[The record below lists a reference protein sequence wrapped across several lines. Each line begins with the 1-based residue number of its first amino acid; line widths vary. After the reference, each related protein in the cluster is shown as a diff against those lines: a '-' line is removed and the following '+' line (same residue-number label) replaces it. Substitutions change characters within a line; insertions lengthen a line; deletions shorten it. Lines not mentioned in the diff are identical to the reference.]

1 MRIVFAGTPK
11 FAVKS
16 LSVLNQSEHEVVA
29 VYCQPDRP
37 KGRGKVLTA
46 CPVKIF
52 SEENNLLVIQPEDFK
67 DKQSQ
72 SQLALLN
79 TDVMVVAAYGQIL
92 PKAVLEIPKLGC
104 LNIHASLLPR
114 WRGAAPIERAIL
126 EGDRE
131 TGISIMK
138 MNEGLDTGDI
148 MLDKKCMISNHET
161 AQTLHDTLSNIGAN
175 AILETLNMLPTL
187 KARPQQNNEA
197 TYAEKITKDEAQI
210 DWHQSAEK
218 ISRVIRAFNP
228 RPIAYTNAMA
238 KQFKNRVL
246 RIIEADIVNRQ
257 TTNSPGEVIKYDKDV
272 CYIATSNG
280 VINLKKVQLSGK
292 KEVSIKDF
300 NNAYQLIK
308 LKL

>member
-16 LSVLNQSEHEVVA
+16 LSVLNQSEHEVIA

-46 CPVKIF
+46 CPVKVCAKA
-52 SEENNLLVIQPEDFK
+52 NNLLVIQPEDLK

-79 TDVMVVAAYGQIL
+79 PDVMVVAAYGQIL
-92 PKAVLEIPKLGC
+92 PKSILEIPKLGC

-126 EGDRE
+126 EDDRE

-175 AILETLNMLPTL
+175 AILEALNMLPTL

-197 TYAEKITKDEAQI
+197 TYAEKVTKDEAQI

-228 RPIAYTNAMA
+228 RPIAYTNAIA

-246 RIIEADIVNRQ
+246 RIIEAEIVNRQ

-292 KEVSIKDF
+292 NKVSIKDF

-308 LKL
+308 LN

>member
-16 LSVLNQSEHEVVA
+16 LSVLNQSEHKVVA

-52 SEENNLLVIQPEDFK
+52 AEENNLLVIQPEDFK

-72 SQLALLN
+72 TQLALLN
-79 TDVMVVAAYGQIL
+79 PDVMVVAAYGQIL
-92 PKAVLEIPKLGC
+92 PKSILEIPKLGC

-126 EGDRE
+126 EDDRE

-148 MLDKKCMISNHET
+148 LLDKKCTISNHET

-197 TYAEKITKDEAQI
+197 TYAEKVTKDEAQI

-246 RIIEADIVNRQ
+246 RIIEAEIVNRQ

-292 KEVSIKDF
+292 NKVSIKDF

-308 LKL
+308 LN

>member
-16 LSVLNQSEHEVVA
+16 LSVLNQSEHKVVA

-72 SQLALLN
+72 TQLALLN
-79 TDVMVVAAYGQIL
+79 PDVMVVAAYGQIL

-126 EGDRE
+126 EDDRE

-148 MLDKKCMISNHET
+148 LLDKKCTISNHET

-197 TYAEKITKDEAQI
+197 TYAEKVTKDEAQI

-246 RIIEADIVNRQ
+246 RIIEAEIVNRQ

-292 KEVSIKDF
+292 NKVSIKDF

-308 LKL
+308 LN

>member
-11 FAVKS
+11 FSVES
-16 LSVLNQSEHEVVA
+16 LSNLHNSNHEILA

-37 KGRGKVLTA
+37 KGRGKVLSA
-46 CPVKIF
+46 CPVKLYA
-52 SEENNLLVIQPEDFK
+52 EENNLLVIQPEDFSEL
-67 DKQSQ
+67 QNQ
-72 SQLALLN
+72 ERFALLKP
-79 TDVMVVAAYGQIL
+79 DVMVVAAYGQIL
-92 PKAVLEIPKLGC
+92 PKNTLQTPRLGC

-126 EGDRE
+126 AGDKE
-131 TGISIMK
+131 TGISIMQ
-138 MNEGLDTGDI
+138 MNEGLDTGNV
-148 MLDKKCMISNHET
+148 LLEKKCTISNHET

-187 KARPQQNNEA
+187 KAKSQQNNDA
-197 TYAEKITKDEAQI
+197 TYAEKVTKDEAQI
-210 DWHQSAEK
+210 DWHQSAEQ

-228 RPIAYTNAMA
+228 RPISYTNAMA

-246 RIIEADIVNRQ
+246 RIIEAEVVNRQ

-272 CYIATSNG
+272 CYVATSSG

-308 LKL
+308 LN

>member
-11 FAVKS
+11 FSVKS
-16 LSVLNQSEHEVVA
+16 LSVLNQSEHEVIA

-46 CPVKIF
+46 CPVKVCAKA
-52 SEENNLLVIQPEDFK
+52 NNLLVIQPEDLK

-79 TDVMVVAAYGQIL
+79 PDVMVVAAYGQIL
-92 PKAVLEIPKLGC
+92 PKSILEIPKLGC

-126 EGDRE
+126 KGDKE

-148 MLDKKCMISNHET
+148 LLDKKCTISNHET

-197 TYAEKITKDEAQI
+197 TYAEKVTKDEAQI

-246 RIIEADIVNRQ
+246 RIIEAEIVNRQ

-292 KEVSIKDF
+292 NKVSIKDF

-308 LKL
+308 LN

>member
-52 SEENNLLVIQPEDFK
+52 AEENNLLVIQPEDLK

-72 SQLALLN
+72 TQLALLN
-79 TDVMVVAAYGQIL
+79 PDVMVVAAYGQIL
-92 PKAVLEIPKLGC
+92 PKAVLQIPKLGC

-126 EGDRE
+126 EGDKE

-148 MLDKKCMISNHET
+148 LIEKKCTISNHET
-161 AQTLHDTLSNIGAN
+161 AQTLHDTLSNKGAN
-175 AILETLNMLPTL
+175 AILETLNIFPTL
-187 KARPQQNNEA
+187 KARPQQNNNA
-197 TYAEKITKDEAQI
+197 TYAEKVTKDEAQI
-210 DWHQSAEK
+210 DWYQGAEQ

-246 RIIEADIVNRQ
+246 RIIEAEIVNRQ

-272 CYIATSNG
+272 CYVATSSG
-280 VINLKKVQLSGK
+280 VISLKKVQLAGK

-308 LKL
+308 LN

>member
-52 SEENNLLVIQPEDFK
+52 SDENNLLVIQPEDFK

-72 SQLALLN
+72 TQLALLN
-79 TDVMVVAAYGQIL
+79 PYVMVVAAYGQIL

-197 TYAEKITKDEAQI
+197 TYAEKVTKDEAQI

-246 RIIEADIVNRQ
+246 RIIEAEIVNRQ

-292 KEVSIKDF
+292 NKVSIKDF

-308 LKL
+308 LN

>member
-11 FAVKS
+11 FSVKS
-16 LSVLNQSEHEVVA
+16 LSVLNQSEHEVIA

-46 CPVKIF
+46 CPVKVCAKA
-52 SEENNLLVIQPEDFK
+52 NNLLVIQPEDFK

-72 SQLALLN
+72 TQLSLLN
-79 TDVMVVAAYGQIL
+79 PDVMVVAAYGQIL
-92 PKAVLEIPKLGC
+92 PKSILEIPKLGC

-126 EGDRE
+126 KGDKE

-148 MLDKKCMISNHET
+148 LLDKKCTISNHET

-187 KARPQQNNEA
+187 KARPQLNNNA
-197 TYAEKITKDEAQI
+197 TYAEKVTKDEAQI
-210 DWHQSAEK
+210 DWHQSAEQ

-246 RIIEADIVNRQ
+246 RIIEAEVVNRQ
-257 TTNSPGEVIKYDKDV
+257 TTNSPGKVIKYDKEV
-272 CYIATSNG
+272 CYVATSSG
-280 VINLKKVQLSGK
+280 VINLKRVQLSGK

-300 NNAYQLIK
+300 NNAYQLMK
-308 LKL
+308 LN

>member
-52 SEENNLLVIQPEDFK
+52 AEENNLLVIQPEDLK

-72 SQLALLN
+72 TRLALLN
-79 TDVMVVAAYGQIL
+79 PDIMVVAAYGQIL
-92 PKAVLEIPKLGC
+92 PKAVLQIPKLGC

-126 EGDRE
+126 EGDKE

-148 MLDKKCMISNHET
+148 LIEKKCTISNHET
-161 AQTLHDTLSNIGAN
+161 AQTLHDTLSNKGAN
-175 AILETLNMLPTL
+175 AILETLNIFPTL
-187 KARPQQNNEA
+187 KARPQQNNNA
-197 TYAEKITKDEAQI
+197 TYAEKVTKDEAQI
-210 DWHQSAEK
+210 DWYQGAEQ

-246 RIIEADIVNRQ
+246 RIIEAEIVNRQ

-272 CYIATSNG
+272 CYVATSSG
-280 VINLKKVQLSGK
+280 VISLKKVQLAGK
-292 KEVSIKDF
+292 KEVSINDF

-308 LKL
+308 LN

>member
-11 FAVKS
+11 FSVKS
-16 LSVLNQSEHEVVA
+16 LSVLNQSEHEVIA

-46 CPVKIF
+46 CPVKVCAKA
-52 SEENNLLVIQPEDFK
+52 NNLLVIQPEDLK

-72 SQLALLN
+72 TRLALLN
-79 TDVMVVAAYGQIL
+79 PDVMVVAAYGQIL

-126 EGDRE
+126 EDDRE

-148 MLDKKCMISNHET
+148 LLDKKCTISNHET

-197 TYAEKITKDEAQI
+197 TYAEKVTKDEAQI

-246 RIIEADIVNRQ
+246 RIIEAEIVNRQ

-292 KEVSIKDF
+292 NKVSIKDF

-308 LKL
+308 LN

>member
-16 LSVLNQSEHEVVA
+16 LSVLNQSEHEVIA

-52 SEENNLLVIQPEDFK
+52 AEENNLLVIQPEDFK

-79 TDVMVVAAYGQIL
+79 PDVMVVAAYGQIL

-148 MLDKKCMISNHET
+148 LLDKKCTISNHET

-197 TYAEKITKDEAQI
+197 TYAEKVTKDEAQI

-246 RIIEADIVNRQ
+246 RIIEAEIVNRQ

-292 KEVSIKDF
+292 NKVSIKDF

-308 LKL
+308 LN

>member
-16 LSVLNQSEHEVVA
+16 LSVLNQSNHEVIA

-52 SEENNLLVIQPEDFK
+52 AEENNLLVIQPEDFK
-67 DKQSQ
+67 DKQIQ

-79 TDVMVVAAYGQIL
+79 SDVMVVVAYGQIL
-92 PKAVLEIPKLGC
+92 PKSILQIPKLGC

-197 TYAEKITKDEAQI
+197 TYAEKVTKDEAQI
-210 DWHQSAEK
+210 DWHQSAEQ

-238 KQFKNRVL
+238 KQFNNRVL
-246 RIIEADIVNRQ
+246 RIIEAEIVNRQ

-272 CYIATSNG
+272 CYVATSSG
-280 VINLKKVQLSGK
+280 VISLKKVQLAGK

-308 LKL
+308 LNQ

>member
-52 SEENNLLVIQPEDFK
+52 AEENNLLVIQPEDLK

-72 SQLALLN
+72 TRLALLN
-79 TDVMVVAAYGQIL
+79 PDIMVVAAYGQIL
-92 PKAVLEIPKLGC
+92 PKAVLQIPKLGC

-126 EGDRE
+126 EGDKE

-148 MLDKKCMISNHET
+148 LIEKKCTISNHET
-161 AQTLHDTLSNIGAN
+161 AQTLHDTLSNKGAN
-175 AILETLNMLPTL
+175 AILETLNIFPTL
-187 KARPQQNNEA
+187 KARPQQNNNA
-197 TYAEKITKDEAQI
+197 TYAEKVTKDEAQI
-210 DWHQSAEK
+210 DWHQSAEQ

-246 RIIEADIVNRQ
+246 RIIEAEVVNRQ

-272 CYIATSNG
+272 CYVATSSG
-280 VINLKKVQLSGK
+280 VISLNKVQLSGK

-308 LKL
+308 LN

>member
-16 LSVLNQSEHEVVA
+16 LSVLNQSEHEVIA

-52 SEENNLLVIQPEDFK
+52 AEENNLLVIQPEDFK

-72 SQLALLN
+72 TQLALLN
-79 TDVMVVAAYGQIL
+79 PDVMVVAAYGQIL

-197 TYAEKITKDEAQI
+197 TYAEKVTKDEAQI

-246 RIIEADIVNRQ
+246 RIIEAEIVNRQ

-292 KEVSIKDF
+292 NKVSIKDF

-308 LKL
+308 LN

>member
-52 SEENNLLVIQPEDFK
+52 AEENNLLVIQPEDFK

-72 SQLALLN
+72 TQLSLLN
-79 TDVMVVAAYGQIL
+79 PDVMVVAAYGQIL
-92 PKAVLEIPKLGC
+92 PKALLEIPKLGC

-131 TGISIMK
+131 TGISIMQ

-148 MLDKKCMISNHET
+148 LLDKKCMISNRET

-175 AILETLNMLPTL
+175 AILETLNIFPTL
-187 KARPQQNNEA
+187 KARPQQNNNA
-197 TYAEKITKDEAQI
+197 TYAEKVTKDEAQI
-210 DWHQSAEK
+210 DWHQGAEQ

-238 KQFKNRVL
+238 EQFKNRVL
-246 RIIEADIVNRQ
+246 RIIEAEVVNRQ

-272 CYIATSNG
+272 CYVATSSG
-280 VINLKKVQLSGK
+280 VISLKKVQLAGK

-308 LKL
+308 LN

>member
-16 LSVLNQSEHEVVA
+16 LSVLNQSEHKVVA

-52 SEENNLLVIQPEDFK
+52 AEENNLLVIQPEDFK

-72 SQLALLN
+72 TQLALLN
-79 TDVMVVAAYGQIL
+79 PDVMVVAAYGQIL

-131 TGISIMK
+131 TGISIMQ

-148 MLDKKCMISNHET
+148 LLDKKCMISNRET

-175 AILETLNMLPTL
+175 AILETLNIFPTL
-187 KARPQQNNEA
+187 KARPQQNNNA
-197 TYAEKITKDEAQI
+197 TYAEKVTKDEAQI
-210 DWHQSAEK
+210 DWHQSAEQ

-246 RIIEADIVNRQ
+246 RIIEAEIVNRQ

-292 KEVSIKDF
+292 NKVSIKDF

-308 LKL
+308 LN

>member
-72 SQLALLN
+72 TQLALLN
-79 TDVMVVAAYGQIL
+79 PDVMVVAAYGQIL
-92 PKAVLEIPKLGC
+92 PKALLEIPKLGC

-131 TGISIMK
+131 TGISIMQ

-148 MLDKKCMISNHET
+148 LLDKKCMISNRET

-175 AILETLNMLPTL
+175 AILETLNIFPTL
-187 KARPQQNNEA
+187 KARPQQNNNA
-197 TYAEKITKDEAQI
+197 TYAEKVTKDEAQI
-210 DWHQSAEK
+210 DWHQGAEQ

-228 RPIAYTNAMA
+228 RTIAYTNAMA

-246 RIIEADIVNRQ
+246 RIIEAEIVNRQ

-272 CYIATSNG
+272 CYVATSSG
-280 VINLKKVQLSGK
+280 VISLKKVQLAGK

-308 LKL
+308 LN

>member
-16 LSVLNQSEHEVVA
+16 LSVLNQSKHEVIA

-46 CPVKIF
+46 CPVKVCAKA
-52 SEENNLLVIQPEDFK
+52 NNLLVIQPEDFK

-72 SQLALLN
+72 TQLSLLN
-79 TDVMVVAAYGQIL
+79 PDVMVVAAYGQIL
-92 PKAVLEIPKLGC
+92 PKSILEIPKLGC

-126 EGDRE
+126 EDDRE

-148 MLDKKCMISNHET
+148 LLDKKCTISNHET

-175 AILETLNMLPTL
+175 AILETLNILPTL

-197 TYAEKITKDEAQI
+197 TYAEKVTKDEAQI

-246 RIIEADIVNRQ
+246 RIIEAEIVNRQ

-292 KEVSIKDF
+292 NKVSIKDF

-308 LKL
+308 LN

>member
-16 LSVLNQSEHEVVA
+16 LSVLNQSEHKVVA

-52 SEENNLLVIQPEDFK
+52 AEENNLLVIQPEDFK

-72 SQLALLN
+72 TQLALLN
-79 TDVMVVAAYGQIL
+79 PDVMVVAAYGQIL

-131 TGISIMK
+131 TGISIMQ

-148 MLDKKCMISNHET
+148 LLDKKCMISNRET

-175 AILETLNMLPTL
+175 AILETLNIFPTL
-187 KARPQQNNEA
+187 KARPQQNNNA
-197 TYAEKITKDEAQI
+197 TYAEKVTKDEAQI
-210 DWHQSAEK
+210 DWHQSAEQ
-218 ISRVIRAFNP
+218 ISRMIRAFNP

-246 RIIEADIVNRQ
+246 RIIEAEIVNRQ

-280 VINLKKVQLSGK
+280 VISLKKVQLSGK
-292 KEVSIKDF
+292 NKVSIKDF

-308 LKL
+308 LN

>member
-16 LSVLNQSEHEVVA
+16 LSVLNQSEHKVVA

-52 SEENNLLVIQPEDFK
+52 SEENNLLVIQPEDLK

-72 SQLALLN
+72 TQLALLN
-79 TDVMVVAAYGQIL
+79 PDVMVVVAYGQIL

-148 MLDKKCMISNHET
+148 LLDKKCTISNHET

-187 KARPQQNNEA
+187 KDRPQQNNEA
-197 TYAEKITKDEAQI
+197 TYAEKVTKDEAQI

-246 RIIEADIVNRQ
+246 RIIEAEIVNRQ

-292 KEVSIKDF
+292 NKVSIKDF

-308 LKL
+308 LN

>member
-52 SEENNLLVIQPEDFK
+52 AEENNLLVIQPEDLK

-72 SQLALLN
+72 TRLALLN
-79 TDVMVVAAYGQIL
+79 PDIMVVAAYGQIL
-92 PKAVLEIPKLGC
+92 PKAVLQIPKLGC

-131 TGISIMK
+131 TGISIMQ

-148 MLDKKCMISNHET
+148 LLDKKCMISNRET

-175 AILETLNMLPTL
+175 AILETLNIFPTL
-187 KARPQQNNEA
+187 KARPQQNNNA
-197 TYAEKITKDEAQI
+197 TYAEKVTKDEAQI
-210 DWHQSAEK
+210 DWHQGAEQ

-246 RIIEADIVNRQ
+246 RIIEAEIVNRQ

-272 CYIATSNG
+272 CYVATSSG
-280 VINLKKVQLSGK
+280 VISLKKVQLAGK

-308 LKL
+308 LN

>member
-11 FAVKS
+11 FSVKS

-52 SEENNLLVIQPEDFK
+52 AEENNLLVIQPEDLK

-72 SQLALLN
+72 TRLALLN
-79 TDVMVVAAYGQIL
+79 PDIMVVAAYGQIL
-92 PKAVLEIPKLGC
+92 PKAVLQIPQLGC

-126 EGDRE
+126 EGDKE

-148 MLDKKCMISNHET
+148 LIEKKCTISNHET
-161 AQTLHDTLSNIGAN
+161 AQTLHNTLSNIGAK

-187 KARPQQNNEA
+187 KARPQQNNDA
-197 TYAEKITKDEAQI
+197 TYAEKVTKDEAQI
-210 DWHQSAEK
+210 DWHQSAEQ

-238 KQFKNRVL
+238 NQFKNRVL
-246 RIIEADIVNRQ
+246 RIIEAEIVNRQ

-272 CYIATSNG
+272 CYVATSSG

-308 LKL
+308 LN

>member
-52 SEENNLLVIQPEDFK
+52 AEENNLLVIQPEDLK

-72 SQLALLN
+72 TQLALLN
-79 TDVMVVAAYGQIL
+79 PDIMVVAAYGQIL

-131 TGISIMK
+131 TGISIMQ

-148 MLDKKCMISNHET
+148 LLDKKCMISNRET

-197 TYAEKITKDEAQI
+197 TYAEKVTKDEAQI

-246 RIIEADIVNRQ
+246 RIIEAEIVNRQ

-292 KEVSIKDF
+292 NKVSIKDF

-308 LKL
+308 LN

>member
-1 MRIVFAGTPK
+1 M
-11 FAVKS
+11 
-16 LSVLNQSEHEVVA
+16 
-29 VYCQPDRP
+29 
-37 KGRGKVLTA
+37 TA

-52 SEENNLLVIQPEDFK
+52 AEENNLLVIQPEDFK

-72 SQLALLN
+72 TQLALLN
-79 TDVMVVAAYGQIL
+79 PDVMVVAAYGQIL
-92 PKAVLEIPKLGC
+92 PKSILEIPKLGC

-126 EGDRE
+126 EDDRE

-148 MLDKKCMISNHET
+148 LLDKKCTISNHET

-187 KARPQQNNEA
+187 KARLQQNNEA
-197 TYAEKITKDEAQI
+197 TYAEKVTKDEAQI

-246 RIIEADIVNRQ
+246 RIIEAEIVNRQ

-292 KEVSIKDF
+292 NKVSIKDF

-308 LKL
+308 LN

>member
-16 LSVLNQSEHEVVA
+16 LSVLNQSEHKVVA

-79 TDVMVVAAYGQIL
+79 PDVMVVAAYGQIL

-197 TYAEKITKDEAQI
+197 TYAEKVTKDEAQI

-246 RIIEADIVNRQ
+246 RIIEAEIVNRQ

-292 KEVSIKDF
+292 NKVSIKDF

-308 LKL
+308 LN

>member
-1 MRIVFAGTPK
+1 MRIVFAGTPE
-11 FAVKS
+11 FAVESLAILHKS
-16 LSVLNQSEHEVVA
+16 NHEIVA

-37 KGRGKVLTA
+37 KGRGKVLSV
-46 CPVKIF
+46 CPVKLYA
-52 SEENNLLVIQPEDFK
+52 EENNLLVIQPEDFSELEN
-67 DKQSQ
+67 QERF
-72 SQLALLN
+72 ALLKS
-79 TDVMVVAAYGQIL
+79 DVMVVAAYGQIL
-92 PKAVLEIPKLGC
+92 PKNTLQTPRLGC

-126 EGDRE
+126 AGDKE
-131 TGISIMK
+131 TGISIMQ
-138 MNEGLDTGDI
+138 MNEGLDTGNV
-148 MLDKKCMISNHET
+148 LLEKKCTISNHET

-187 KARPQQNNEA
+187 KAKSQQNNDA
-197 TYAEKITKDEAQI
+197 TYAEKVTKDEAQI
-210 DWHQSAEK
+210 DWHQSAEQ

-228 RPIAYTNAMA
+228 RPISYTNAMA

-246 RIIEADIVNRQ
+246 RIIEAEVVNRQ
-257 TTNSPGEVIKYDKDV
+257 TTNSPGEVIKYDKEV
-272 CYIATSNG
+272 CYVATSSG

-308 LKL
+308 LN

>member
-52 SEENNLLVIQPEDFK
+52 AEENNLLVIQPEDFK

-72 SQLALLN
+72 TQLALLN
-79 TDVMVVAAYGQIL
+79 PDVMVVAAYGQIL
-92 PKAVLEIPKLGC
+92 PKALLEIPKLGC

-131 TGISIMK
+131 TGISIMQ

-148 MLDKKCMISNHET
+148 LLDKKCMISNRET

-175 AILETLNMLPTL
+175 AILETLNIFPTL
-187 KARPQQNNEA
+187 KARPQQNNNA
-197 TYAEKITKDEAQI
+197 TYAEKVTKDEAQI
-210 DWHQSAEK
+210 DWHQSAEQ

-246 RIIEADIVNRQ
+246 RIIEAEVVNRQ

-272 CYIATSNG
+272 CYVATSSG
-280 VINLKKVQLSGK
+280 VISLKKVQLAGK

-308 LKL
+308 LN

>member
-1 MRIVFAGTPK
+1 MRIVFVGTPK

-16 LSVLNQSEHEVVA
+16 LSVLNQSEHEVIA

-46 CPVKIF
+46 CPVKVCAKA
-52 SEENNLLVIQPEDFK
+52 NNLLVIQPEDLK

-79 TDVMVVAAYGQIL
+79 PDVMVVAAYGQIL
-92 PKAVLEIPKLGC
+92 PKSILEIPKLGC

-126 EGDRE
+126 EDDRE

-148 MLDKKCMISNHET
+148 LLDKKCTISNHET

-197 TYAEKITKDEAQI
+197 TYAEKVTKDEAQI

-246 RIIEADIVNRQ
+246 RIIEAEIVNRQ
-257 TTNSPGEVIKYDKDV
+257 TTNSPGEVIKYDKNV
-272 CYIATSNG
+272 CYVATSNG

-308 LKL
+308 LK

>member
-16 LSVLNQSEHEVVA
+16 LSVLNQSEHKVVA

-79 TDVMVVAAYGQIL
+79 PDIMVVAAYGQIL

-148 MLDKKCMISNHET
+148 LLDKKCTISNHET

-175 AILETLNMLPTL
+175 AILETLNIFPTL
-187 KARPQQNNEA
+187 KARPQQNNNA
-197 TYAEKITKDEAQI
+197 TYAEKVTKDEAQI
-210 DWHQSAEK
+210 DWHQSAEQ
-218 ISRVIRAFNP
+218 ISRMIRAFNP

-246 RIIEADIVNRQ
+246 RIIEAEVVNRQ

-272 CYIATSNG
+272 CYVATSSG
-280 VINLKKVQLSGK
+280 VISLKKVQLAGK

-308 LKL
+308 LN